1 MQRKINTVL
10 EPKRGRPY
18 CGADKPGIMSF
29 SRMRRG
35 SFAKTLKSIEPE
47 YSDLILD
54 GGIGAAAR
62 NQWFFEI
69 AWEVANKG
77 DFSTS
82 LCEVYFGIQHVHDVQ
97 NKFVSVNYQD
107 NNIVLREV
115 VV

>member
-1 MQRKINTVL
+1 MFKKFRTVL

-18 CGADKPGIMSF
+18 SGADKPGFMSF

-47 YSDLILD
+47 YSDFIQD
-54 GGIGAAAR
+54 GGISAAAR

-77 DFSTS
+77 
-82 LCEVYFGIQHVHDVQ
+82 
-97 NKFVSVNYQD
+97 K
-107 NNIVLREV
+107 
-115 VV
+115 

>member
-1 MQRKINTVL
+1 MFKKFRTVL

-18 CGADKPGIMSF
+18 SGADKPGIMSF

-47 YSDLILD
+47 YSDFILD
-54 GGIGAAAR
+54 GGISAAAR

-77 DFSTS
+77 KWKKTK
-82 LCEVYFGIQHVHDVQ
+82 L
-97 NKFVSVNYQD
+97 
-107 NNIVLREV
+107 VLKV
-115 VV
+115 VPSSFEQ